1 MLRAEQA
8 ETRPNGVRRT
18 THSEGALRR
27 VDWLPPPG
35 DWAVGLPV
43 RGYSGFAVQCNRGG
57 REHDPRFR
65 PCGSIELGSGAPVQ
79 FYQLVKAGGHL

>member
-1 MLRAEQA
+1 MPEHPLILKALCA
-8 ETRPNGVRRT
+8 GV
-18 THSEGALRR
+18 G
-27 VDWLPPPG
+27 WLPPPG

-43 RGYSGFAVQCNRGG
+43 PGHSGFVVQCNRGG

-79 FYQLVKAGGHL
+79 F